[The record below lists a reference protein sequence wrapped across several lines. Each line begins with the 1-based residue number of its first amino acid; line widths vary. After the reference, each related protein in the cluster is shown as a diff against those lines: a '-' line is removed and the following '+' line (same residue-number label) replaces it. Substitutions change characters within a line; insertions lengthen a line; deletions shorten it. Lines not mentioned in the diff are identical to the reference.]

1 MINSLKFMKIAFVN
15 QPWSAV
21 TPPALSSSIVIWTH
35 EVVRRLVQVSDCK
48 IVIYSKRS
56 ASQPRTEK
64 GGSIEYCRV
73 RNVWQGFVHRFLDK
87 LSKTVGW
94 QWRSFSSRIYYLPYI
109 LRIALDLRQQQCD
122 VVHVHNLSQFVPV
135 IRLFNPQ
142 IKIVLHMHCEW
153 LTQLHAAQV
162 EPRIQQADLVI
173 GCSEFITNK
182 IRQQFPD
189 HAQRYR
195 TVLNG
200 VDPQKFSCRD
210 RVTESETQNL
220 LFVGRVSPE
229 KGVHVLLQAFEQV
242 VAAYPNARLTLVGE
256 VGASPVEFTVGFS
269 DDSID
274 RSLFPLYSRQYFT
287 YLQQYLSPTIVDRVV
302 FKGAIPH
309 SNLMALYQEADVFV
323 YPSVWNEPFGIPIV
337 EAMAAEIPVVSTRS
351 GGIVE
356 IIDDGKTGLLAQR
369 NHASELAS
377 AVLRL
382 LADTELR
389 VSMAKAGRKRVLEQ
403 FTWDQIAQDL
413 LHHYQQL
420 CEPEQDLIVHHRS
433 LVVDRQ

>member
-1 MINSLKFMKIAFVN
+1 MKIAFVN
-15 QPWSAV
+15 QPWSVVA
-21 TPPALSSSIVIWTH
+21 PPMLSSSIVIWTH
-35 EVVRRLVQVSDCK
+35 EVVRRLVQSSDCE
-48 IVIYSKRS
+48 IVIYSKRG
-56 ASQPRTEK
+56 ASQSRTAQD
-64 GGSIEYCRV
+64 GRIQYRRV
-73 RNVWQGFVHRFLDK
+73 RNVWQGIVHRLLDK

-109 LRIALDLRQQQCD
+109 LRIAYDLRQQQCD
-122 VVHVHNLSQFVPV
+122 VVHVHNLSQFVPI
-135 IRLFNPQ
+135 IRLFNPR

-182 IRQQFPD
+182 IRQRFP
-189 HAQRYR
+189 RYAKRCR

-200 VDPQKFSCRD
+200 VDPQLFTRRD
-210 RVTESETQNL
+210 RVAESETQNL

-229 KGVHVLLQAFEQV
+229 KGVHVLLPAFEQI
-242 VAAYPNARLTLVGE
+242 VAAYPNAQLTLVGQI
-256 VGASPVEFTVGFS
+256 GASPVEFTVGFS
-269 DDSID
+269 DDPID
-274 RSLFPLYSRQYFT
+274 RSLFPLYSRQYFAH
-287 YLQQYLSPTIVDRVV
+287 LQQHLSPAIADRVV

-356 IIDDGKTGLLAQR
+356 IVEDGKTGLLAQR

-377 AVLRL
+377 AMLRL
-382 LADTELR
+382 LGDVEWRTSLG
-389 VSMAKAGRKRVLEQ
+389 KAGRQRVLER
-403 FTWDQIAQDL
+403 FTWDQISQEL

-420 CEPEQDLIVHHRS
+420 CERNSDSIEHFRS
-433 LVVDRQ
+433 LVIDRQ